1 MDLRTSSAPFIRL
14 LHVSSSARIR
24 SLITRFWK
32 TVHTRYSY
40 YRFHDVRG
48 LRENSLV
55 KATDRFHLKQ
65 MSNKTPLSDLIPHVH
80 ETMSKARKA
89 AIDLRHLFRY
99 NSVVLEIARISRFFN
114 FDLSTF

>member
-1 MDLRTSSAPFIRL
+1 MDLRTSSAPFVRL
-14 LHVSSSARIR
+14 SHVSSSARILF
-24 SLITRFWK
+24 LITRFWK
-32 TVHTRYSY
+32 TVHTRYNC
-40 YRFHDVRG
+40 YRFHVVRG
-48 LRENSLV
+48 LRENTFA

-80 ETMSKARKA
+80 ETMSNAWKA